1 MLEGLVAAGYHI
13 CFFGKIKGGI
23 LAGAGAAVLAL
34 TAAFF
39 PGLQPGAPLLTAFWI
54 MLTGRIFQTAQW
66 QELFLAG
73 GLWLMVRI
81 PPGLLPRTTH
91 LQTAAAVALLAM
103 TALFLLRRM
112 AFNCLWACTLL
123 LMWLLTGY
131 LSGIEYTQTW
141 QKQVMELS
149 LYLVMGGLLIFQ
161 QIYCLRQELQRR
173 AWEEGPRPLP
183 APALAPGIFVPWQEA
198 AGQEY
203 RRLQIFE
210 HDFRHHLDMIGLLYE
225 EGRPAQARAYIEDL
239 KQARSSRQ
247 GKKSGGEQEL
257 SLLMLAKKEA
267 CRQAHIQFSYQ
278 IMGSPQGIAHMDMTA
293 LLLNL
298 LDNAIRACQKAPSPR
313 SIGIMLLSRGDLWQ
327 IELVNSGRYE
337 PETPPPTGRPLH
349 GIGLASVR
357 QIVDKYQGTFE
368 IRQEEDRVVQ
378 ILILAG
384 MSGPS

>member
-1 MLEGLVAAGYHI
+1 
-13 CFFGKIKGGI
+13 
-23 LAGAGAAVLAL
+23 
-34 TAAFF
+34 
-39 PGLQPGAPLLTAFWI
+39 
-54 MLTGRIFQTAQW
+54 
-66 QELFLAG
+66 
-73 GLWLMVRI
+73 
-81 PPGLLPRTTH
+81 
-91 LQTAAAVALLAM
+91 
-103 TALFLLRRM
+103 
-112 AFNCLWACTLL
+112 
-123 LMWLLTGY
+123 
-131 LSGIEYTQTW
+131 
-141 QKQVMELS
+141 
-149 LYLVMGGLLIFQ
+149 
-161 QIYCLRQELQRR
+161 
-173 AWEEGPRPLP
+173 
-183 APALAPGIFVPWQEA
+183 
-198 AGQEY
+198 
-203 RRLQIFE
+203 
-210 HDFRHHLDMIGLLYE
+210 MIGLLYE
-225 EGRPAQARAYIEDL
+225 EGRAAQARAYIEDL